1 MENMGK
7 YGGIGGRGLRRVT
20 RDFVGFDM
28 MDYIG

>member
-1 MENMGK
+1 MGK